1 MREREFLKEEE
12 ENMWENELLWMHII
26 LIIFQI
32 ACGMQALEE
41 QGIVHR
47 DLAARFDF
55 IKKKALKT
63 EAYFAHISL

>member
-1 MREREFLKEEE
+1 
-12 ENMWENELLWMHII
+12 
-26 LIIFQI
+26 
-32 ACGMQALEE
+32 MQALEE

-55 IKKKALKT
+55 FKKKALKT

>member
-1 MREREFLKEEE
+1 
-12 ENMWENELLWMHII
+12 MWENELLWLRII

-55 IKKKALKT
+55 
-63 EAYFAHISL
+63 